1 MSDSS
6 TSNPGLVRM
15 FMNDHTNKVIIFS
28 SLRILMIVF
37 LTNKLIIF
45 TPEND
50 SMVDKSTSTRSL
62 PNLETH
68 MRDHLISAASH
79 YFSATM
85 VVL

>member
-62 PNLETH
+62 NLGTH

-85 VVL
+85 VLL